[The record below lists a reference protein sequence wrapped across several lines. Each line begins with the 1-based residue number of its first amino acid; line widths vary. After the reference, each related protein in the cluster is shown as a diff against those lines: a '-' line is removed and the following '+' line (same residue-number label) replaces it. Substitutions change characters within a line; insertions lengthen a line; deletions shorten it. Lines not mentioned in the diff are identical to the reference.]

1 MRARSSK
8 GSAHIS
14 ENTGCRNAV
23 SIRKSRGLYGYF
35 SRKRPQFFISDREVI
50 SNNAKF
56 QYWLRKGELMNNH
69 LVWRLRCLPF
79 KIAFNHCEAGIRA
92 QIHQDMNRVTKWFP
106 ENEKNAIDVIRIQ
119 ACVQEIPFRNV
130 FIYRLSH
137 SKKKMIHVLQRIGG
151 ILMPPSRTVEIDGDI
166 EEGLYISHNFSVVI
180 PKRAGKNLRIGPGV
194 VIGQSA
200 GKWPIIGD
208 NVYIASNASV
218 IGDVTIGNNVII
230 GAGSVVCKSIPSNS
244 VAVGNP
250 ARVVRTINEDDLIQ
264 IR

>member
-1 MRARSSK
+1 
-8 GSAHIS
+8 
-14 ENTGCRNAV
+14 
-23 SIRKSRGLYGYF
+23 
-35 SRKRPQFFISDREVI
+35 
-50 SNNAKF
+50 
-56 QYWLRKGELMNNH
+56 MNNH

-106 ENEKNAIDVIRIQ
+106 ENEKNAIDVVRIQ

-130 FIYRLSH
+130 LIYRLSH

-166 EEGLYISHNFSVVI
+166 EEGLYISHNFSVVV

-208 NVYIASNASV
+208 NVYIASNSSV

-250 ARVVRTINEDDLIQ
+250 ARVIRTINEDDLIQ
-264 IR
+264 IQ